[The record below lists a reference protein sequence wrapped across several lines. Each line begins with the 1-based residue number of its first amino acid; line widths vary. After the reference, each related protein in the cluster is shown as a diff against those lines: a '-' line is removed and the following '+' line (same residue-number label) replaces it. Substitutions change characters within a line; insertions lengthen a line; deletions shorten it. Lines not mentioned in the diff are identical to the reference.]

1 MADRRFWEGRR
12 VFVTGHT
19 GFKGSWLCLHLQS
32 LGAKV
37 AGYALAPPTDP
48 SLYDLCRVGE
58 LVDSVEADIREAA
71 RLRREMSAADPE
83 VVFHL
88 AAQPLVRDSYQ
99 RPAETYEVN
108 VLGTVNLLEAVR
120 ACPRVRSVVVV
131 TTDKCYENREWVWG
145 YRETDRLGGHDPYA
159 SSKAC
164 AELAAASWT
173 ASFFPAAEHSRH
185 GVALATARSGNVIG
199 GGDWAADRI
208 VPDFVRAA
216 LAGRPLLV
224 RAPRSVRP
232 WQHVL
237 DPLEG
242 YLLLARRLHEDGP
255 RFAGAWNFGPDERD
269 IRSVEELVGKL
280 AAAWGTGAG
289 WEADT
294 GAHPHETALLKLDSS
309 KARSLL
315 GWRPRWDIDAAV
327 GKVVEWSRSYRDG
340 LDLRQICLDQIRA
353 HEAAG

>member
-19 GFKGSWLCLHLQS
+19 GFKGSWLCLALHR
-32 LGAKV
+32 LGARV
-37 AGYALAPPTDP
+37 TGYALAPPTEP
-48 SLYDLCRVGE
+48 NLFELCRCGE
-58 LVDSVEADIREAA
+58 LVASLTADVRDAE
-71 RLRREMSAADPE
+71 RLRSELAAAAPE

-88 AAQPLVRDSYQ
+88 AAQPLVRESYL
-99 RPAETYEVN
+99 RPAETYDVN
-108 VLGTVNLLEAVR
+108 VMGTVNLLEAVR
-120 ACPRVRSVVVV
+120 ACPGVRAVVVV

-164 AELAAASWT
+164 AELAASSWA
-173 ASFFPAAEHSRH
+173 ASFFPAAAHARH
-185 GVALATARSGNVIG
+185 GVAVATARSGNVIG

-216 LAGRPLLV
+216 LAGERLLV
-224 RAPRSVRP
+224 RAPGSVRP

-242 YLLLARRLHEDGP
+242 YLLLARRLHKDGP
-255 RFAGAWNFGPDERD
+255 VCGGAWNFGPDERD

-280 AAAWGTGAG
+280 SAAWGTGG
-289 WEADT
+289 RWEADT
-294 GAHPHETALLKLDSS
+294 GDRPHETATLKLDSS

-315 GWRPRWDIDAAV
+315 GWRPRWGIDAAV
-327 GKVVEWSRSYRDG
+327 EKVVEWSHGYRDG
-340 LDLRQICLDQIRA
+340 GDLRRLCLDQIEA
-353 HEAAG
+353 HGSAR